1 MSKQKPGVILSIVF
15 ILSLVLAA
23 CAAPTPTAAPPTAT
37 QAAAAAP
44 PTATPQPAPTA
55 TPQPQ
60 PTATP
65 QPAPTATTPPQPITL
80 SVWTNR
86 VGTQAQL
93 LEDIARKFE
102 QENPGIKID
111 FSAPGAEYEHLMKLK
126 MAAKDMPDVFSTH
139 GWAKIRYGEFLLD
152 LRDQPWAANID
163 QAIKPA
169 VVDDAG
175 KVYVLPMDQEKTGPV
190 YNVDILK
197 EYGVEVP
204 MTWDQLLA
212 ACETITTKSDGEV
225 TCIHMGGAD
234 SWPVGQYYDFFSTS
248 LAISPAANDAQA
260 LLDGT
265 YDWTKYVVLS
275 QNLLE
280 LKEKGYLNKDALT
293 AKYLDSAQ
301 ALAEGKVAFG
311 FYGPFLCEEALKTNP
326 ELNCGLMPIP
336 ALVEGDAPTFA
347 GGELTTW
354 GVWKDSQNIDAAK
367 KLVAYY
373 AKPENIVA
381 VANSNRVPA
390 GLTGVQV
397 DAGYLTQ
404 YYTEYADLR
413 TFTYFDRVYL
423 PNGMWDVLCRAGQD
437 VLAGGATPE
446 QVTETIKQEFERL
459 RAAE

>member
-1 MSKQKPGVILSIVF
+1 MRKPWFSVTLSIVF
-15 ILSLVLAA
+15 ILCLGLAA
-23 CAAPTPTAAPPTAT
+23 CAAPAPPAAAPTAT
-37 QAAAAAP
+37 QAAAAA
-44 PTATPQPAPTA
+44 
-55 TPQPQ
+55 Q

-65 QPAPTATTPPQPITL
+65 APAQPTATPKPAPTATTPPQPITL

-93 LEDIARKFE
+93 LEDLARKFE

-152 LRDQPWAANID
+152 LRDQPWAANLD
-163 QAIKPA
+163 KAIQPA

-197 EYGVEVP
+197 EYEVEVP
-204 MTWDQLLA
+204 MTWGQLLA
-212 ACETITTKSDGEV
+212 ACETITTKSAGKV
-225 TCIHMGGAD
+225 TCVHMGGAD
-234 SWPVGQYYDFFSTS
+234 AWPVGQYYDFFSTS
-248 LAISPAANDAQA
+248 LAISPATNDAQA

-265 YDWTKYVVLS
+265 YDWTKYITLS
-275 QNLLE
+275 QNLLT
-280 LKEKGYLNKDALT
+280 LNEKGYLNKDALT
-293 AKYLDSAQ
+293 AKYLDSAN

-326 ELNCGLMPIP
+326 DLNCGLMPIP
-336 ALVEGDAPTFA
+336 ALVEGDTPTFA

-354 GVWKDSQNIDAAK
+354 GIWKDSKNIDAAK
-367 KLVAYY
+367 ELIDFY
-373 AKPENIVA
+373 ARPENIAA

-413 TFTYFDRVYL
+413 TFTYFDRIYL
-423 PNGMWDVLCRAGQD
+423 PNGMWDVLCTAGQD

-446 QVTETIKQEFERL
+446 QVTETIAKEFDRL
-459 RAAE
+459 RAAQ

>member
-1 MSKQKPGVILSIVF
+1 
-15 ILSLVLAA
+15 
-23 CAAPTPTAAPPTAT
+23 
-37 QAAAAAP
+37 
-44 PTATPQPAPTA
+44 
-55 TPQPQ
+55 
-60 PTATP
+60 
-65 QPAPTATTPPQPITL
+65 
-80 SVWTNR
+80 
-86 VGTQAQL
+86 
-93 LEDIARKFE
+93 LEDIARQFE
-102 QENPGIKID
+102 KENPDIKID

-126 MAAKDMPDVFSTH
+126 MAAQDMPDVFSTH

-152 LRDQPWAANID
+152 LADQPWAANLD
-163 QAIKPA
+163 KAIQPA

-212 ACETITTKSDGEV
+212 ACETIKTKSADAV
-225 TCIHMGGAD
+225 TCVHLGGAD
-234 SWPVGQYYDFFSTS
+234 AWPVGQYYDFFSTP
-248 LAISPAANDAQA
+248 LAISPATNDAEA

-265 YDWTKYVVLS
+265 YDWTKYAVLS
-275 QNLLE
+275 QNLLT

-293 AKYLDSAQ
+293 AKYLDSAA

-336 ALVEGDAPTFA
+336 ALLEGDAPTFA

-354 GVWKDSQNIDAAK
+354 GVWKDSKNIEAAK

-373 AKPENIVA
+373 AMPENVVA

-390 GLTGVQV
+390 GLTDVQV

-404 YYTEYADLR
+404 YYTQYADLR

-423 PNGMWDVLCRAGQD
+423 PNGMWDVLCAAGQD

-446 QVTETIKQEFERL
+446 QVTETIAKEFERL
-459 RAAE
+459 RTVE

>member
-1 MSKQKPGVILSIVF
+1 MSKQRFGVTLGVVF

-23 CAAPTPTAAPPTAT
+23 CGAPTPTAAPPTAT
-37 QAAAAAP
+37 QAA
-44 PTATPQPAPTA
+44 PTTTPQ
-55 TPQPQ
+55 
-60 PTATP
+60 
-65 QPAPTATTPPQPITL
+65 PTATTPPKPITL

-86 VGTQAQL
+86 VGVQAEL
-93 LEDIARKFE
+93 LEEIAREFE
-102 QENPGIKID
+102 KENPGIKID

-139 GWAKIRYGEFLLD
+139 GWAQIRYGEFLAD
-152 LRDQPWAANID
+152 LRDQPWAASID
-163 QAIKPA
+163 AAIKPA

-190 YNVDILK
+190 YNADILK

-204 MTWDQLLA
+204 MTWDQFLA
-212 ACETITTKSDGEV
+212 ACETIKTESAGEV
-225 TCIHMGGAD
+225 TCVHMGGAD
-234 SWPVGQYYDFFSTS
+234 AWPVGQYYDFFSTA
-248 LAISPAANDAQA
+248 LAISPETNDAQA

-275 QNLLE
+275 ENLLT
-280 LKEKGYLNKDALT
+280 LKERGYLNVDALT
-293 AKYLDSAQ
+293 AKYTDSAK
-301 ALAEGKVAFG
+301 ALAEGKAAFG

-326 ELNCGLMPIP
+326 NLNCGLMPIP
-336 ALVEGDAPTFA
+336 ALVEGDTPTFA

-354 GVWKDSQNIDAAK
+354 GVWKDSKNIEAAK

-373 AKPENIVA
+373 AKPENVVA

-390 GLTGVQV
+390 GLTGVQI

-404 YYTEYADLR
+404 YYTKYANLR
-413 TFTYFDRVYL
+413 TFTYFDRIYL
-423 PNGMWDVLCRAGQD
+423 PSGMWDVLCRAGQD

-446 QVTETIKQEFERL
+446 QVTETIKEEYERL

>member
-1 MSKQKPGVILSIVF
+1 MSKQKFGVILSILIVF
-15 ILSLVLAA
+15 SLAVTA
-23 CAAPTPTAAPPTAT
+23 CGGAAPAAPP
-37 QAAAAAP
+37 
-44 PTATPQPAPTA
+44 PAS
-55 TPQPQ
+55 QE
-60 PTATP
+60 
-65 QPAPTATTPPQPITL
+65 PITL
-80 SVWTNR
+80 AVATNR

-111 FSAPGAEYEHLMKLK
+111 FSAPGQEYEHLMKLK
-126 MAAKDMPDVFSTH
+126 MAANDMPDVFSTH
-139 GWAKIRYGEFLLD
+139 GWAIIRYGEFLAD

-169 VVDDAG
+169 VVDAAG
-175 KVYVLPMDQEKTGPV
+175 KVYVLPMDQEKNGPV

-204 MTWDQLLA
+204 TTWDQLLA
-212 ACETITTKSDGEV
+212 ACETIKTQSADKV

-234 SWPVGQYYDFFSTS
+234 SWPVGQYYDFFSTP
-248 LAISPAANDAQA
+248 LAISPQTNDAQA

-265 YDWTKYVVLS
+265 YDWSKYEVLS
-275 QNLLE
+275 QNLLA
-280 LKEKGYLNKDALT
+280 LKEKGYLNVDVLT
-293 AKYLDSAQ
+293 AKYNDSAK
-301 ALAEGKVAFG
+301 ALAEGKAAFG
-311 FYGPFLCEEALKTNP
+311 FYGAFLCEEALKTNP
-326 ELNCGLMPIP
+326 NLNCGLMPIP
-336 ALVEGDAPTFA
+336 ALVKDDAPTFV

-354 GVWKDSQNIDAAK
+354 GVWKDSKNIEAAK

-373 AKPENIVA
+373 ARPENVAA
-381 VANSNRVPA
+381 VANSNRAPA

-404 YYTEYADLR
+404 YYTQYAALR

-437 VLAGGATPE
+437 VLAGGATPA
-446 QVTETIKQEFERL
+446 QATETIQNEYERL
-459 RAAE
+459 RATPTEESALN

>member
-1 MSKQKPGVILSIVF
+1 MSKQRFGVTLSVVF
-15 ILSLVLAA
+15 ILSLVLTA
-23 CAAPTPTAAPPTAT
+23 CGAPTPTAAPPTAT
-37 QAAAAAP
+37 QPAP
-44 PTATPQPAPTA
+44 TQPAPTA
-55 TPQPQ
+55 TPQP
-60 PTATP
+60 
-65 QPAPTATTPPQPITL
+65 TATTPPEPITL
-80 SVWTNR
+80 SVATNR
-86 VGTQAQL
+86 VGVQAQL

-139 GWAKIRYGEFLLD
+139 GWAQIRYGEFLAD

-163 QAIKPA
+163 AAIKPA

-175 KVYVLPMDQEKTGPV
+175 QVYVLPLDQEKTGPV

-212 ACETITTKSDGEV
+212 ACETIKTQSAGEV

-234 SWPVGQYYDFFSTS
+234 SWPVGQYYDFFSTA
-248 LAISPAANDAQA
+248 LAISPKTNDAQA

-275 QNLLE
+275 KNLLT

-293 AKYLDSAQ
+293 AKYSDSAK
-301 ALAEGKVAFG
+301 AIAEGKAAFG

-336 ALVEGDAPTFA
+336 ALVEGDTPTFA

-354 GVWKDSQNIDAAK
+354 GVWKDSKNIEAAK

-373 AKPENIVA
+373 AKPENVVA

-413 TFTYFDRVYL
+413 TFTYFDRIYL
-423 PNGMWDVLCRAGQD
+423 PSGMWDVLCRAGQD

-446 QVTETIKQEFERL
+446 QVTETIKKEYERL